1 MGELGDLLRQSREQ
15 LGLTLD
21 DIQASTHIKSSYLEA
36 LEEERFDDLP
46 NLVVRRGFLRNYA
59 SALNL
64 DPSYVL
70 DLHDGHDQHAEA
82 SSGPAM
88 SEDGIRFKSI
98 SMARP
103 ARISPDLLIGLLL
116 IATLVGVVIAV
127 FYVYQD
133 SLLPL
138 LLEPD
143 TAPPVATADAAFIL
157 PTPTPAPTKTPT
169 PTITLTP
176 LYYTGVTVELLI
188 TDQSWVQ
195 VLVDDVK
202 AFEGILKAGEQ
213 RHWTGTRQVAVRV
226 GNAGGVEAI
235 VNGESLGAMGEPA
248 QVIDQVWV
256 KMEEGAASAALTPT
270 PTVVTDQ

>member
-21 DIQASTHIKSSYLEA
+21 DIQASTHIKSSHLEA

-59 SALNL
+59 SVLNL
-64 DPSYVL
+64 DPNYVL
-70 DLHDGHDQHAEA
+70 DLHDGHDQHTGA
-82 SSGPAM
+82 SSGPTV

-116 IATLVGVVIAV
+116 IATLVGVVVAV

-138 LLEPD
+138 LLEPVI
-143 TAPPVATADAAFIL
+143 APRTRRSICPRPRQLL
-157 PTPTPAPTKTPT
+157 PKLPHLPSRLPPSTTQVSLSNCSSPMNRGCRYWWTTSR
-169 PTITLTP
+169 
-176 LYYTGVTVELLI
+176 LL
-188 TDQSWVQ
+188 
-195 VLVDDVK
+195 K
-202 AFEGILKAGEQ
+202 EF
-213 RHWTGTRQVAVRV
+213 
-226 GNAGGVEAI
+226 
-235 VNGESLGAMGEPA
+235 
-248 QVIDQVWV
+248 
-256 KMEEGAASAALTPT
+256 
-270 PTVVTDQ
+270 

>member
-256 KMEEGAASAALTPT
+256 KMEEGAASALTPT

>member
-21 DIQASTHIKSSYLEA
+21 DIQASTHIQSSYLQA
-36 LEEERFDDLP
+36 LEEECFGDLP

-59 SALNL
+59 SVLNL
-64 DPSYVL
+64 DPNYVL
-70 DLHDGHDQHAEA
+70 DLHDGHDQHTAS
-82 SSGPAM
+82 SSGPTM

-116 IATLVGVVIAV
+116 IATLVGVVVAV

-143 TAPPVATADAAFIL
+143 TTPPAATADAAFIL
-157 PTPTPAPTKTPT
+157 PTPTPAPTRTPT
-169 PTITLTP
+169 PTTTPIP

-188 TDQSWVQ
+188 TDESWVQ

-202 AFEGILKAGEQ
+202 AFEGILQVGEQ

-235 VNGESLGAMGEPA
+235 VNGESLGAMGESA

-256 KMEEGAASAALTPT
+256 KMEEGAAFALTPT

>member
-70 DLHDGHDQHAEA
+70 ELHDGHDQHTAA

-169 PTITLTP
+169 PTITPTP
-176 LYYTGVTVELLI
+176 LYYTAVTVELLI

-202 AFEGILKAGEQ
+202 AFEGILQAGEQ